1 MTTKTKG
8 ISLLNYV
15 RLRESMSREEF
26 LREHNYPVLV
36 QQRGPDEEQ
45 EGDIFST
52 VTLTQQLKDGKI
64 TPQSLNMK
72 PEQGMILPVAKQN
85 SSLFEGMINVGRTVN
100 NDVVLDI
107 AGVSKFHAY
116 FSRSSSGSDFFLT
129 DANSKNGAFIE
140 RRQLRPHAQTKLKD
154 GDRVCFAGQLE
165 FTFYSPERFHEM
177 LGSIENS

>member
-1 MTTKTKG
+1 
-8 ISLLNYV
+8 
-15 RLRESMSREEF
+15 MSRDEF
-26 LREHNYPVLV
+26 LRQHNYPVLV
-36 QQRGPDEEQ
+36 QLRGPDEEQ
-45 EGDIFST
+45 EGDIFTT

-72 PEQGMILPVAKQN
+72 PERGMIFPVAKQN
-85 SSLFEGMINVGRTVN
+85 TSLFEGMINVGRTVN

-129 DANSKNGAFIE
+129 DANSKNGTFIE
-140 RRQLRPHAQTKLKD
+140 RRQLRPHAQIKLKD

-165 FTFYSPERFHEM
+165 FTFYAPDRFHEM
-177 LGSIENS
+177 LGSLVTHS